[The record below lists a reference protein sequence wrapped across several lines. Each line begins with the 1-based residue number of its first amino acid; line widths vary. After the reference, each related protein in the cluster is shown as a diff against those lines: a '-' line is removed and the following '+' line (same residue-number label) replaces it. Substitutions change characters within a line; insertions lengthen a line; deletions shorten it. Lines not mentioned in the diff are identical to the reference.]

1 VTPAPCRQSGPLRSI
16 RESTGI
22 RGDQTGPMEK
32 SVMPLSEFSS
42 ERCRPSRGSIGLS
55 MLSAATQKCPFRAL
69 LLAFLFC
76 AIGHAQTRTVVSP
89 LRLSTSDPQLQRAF
103 DWAKEQALHYVSS
116 GQDPVKDWYEAA
128 LPGRSAFCMRDVSH
142 QVMGAEALGLS
153 SQNKSMLTRFA
164 QGISAARDWAS
175 YWEIDR
181 EGKPS
186 TADYVSDDNFW
197 YNLPANFDVMNAAL
211 RMFVWTGDSAYATNP
226 VFLNF
231 YRHTVTDYIRRWQLE
246 PRNVVSRP
254 RIMNRHLASGKF
266 VEARGIPGYT
276 EERKDFNLGADLL
289 AAEYRAL
296 RLYGELLRMRGSAGS
311 PAFDAQAEGVAQIL
325 ETRAWSSPAHHY
337 YNALQQ
343 NGEGVGTG
351 DAFIL
356 YFGAATNPE
365 HRKLALEEL
374 RRQTREEAPGIEEQS
389 YRPEILFHLNAP
401 EEAYSQIVD
410 LSRPDR
416 KRREYPE
423 VSYAII
429 GSIVTGMMGVNVVPA
444 ESHGTDQM
452 LARKVVIQTLP
463 RLSIHTSEAEL
474 NNLPV
479 RQNVINVHHLR
490 NQSSS
495 ITNVSGP
502 TFTWRASF
510 DGSVPYLMVN
520 GRKVQAN
527 TISLATPVVSVDV
540 PVATGK
546 TVTVSR

>member
-1 VTPAPCRQSGPLRSI
+1 
-16 RESTGI
+16 
-22 RGDQTGPMEK
+22 MEK
-32 SVMPLSEFSS
+32 LVVPLSEFSN
-42 ERCRPSRGSIGLS
+42 ERRRPSCDSIRMS
-55 MLSAATQKCPFRAL
+55 MFSAATQECLFRVL
-69 LLAFLFC
+69 LMASLFS
-76 AIGHAQTRTVVSP
+76 AVGHSQTLTVVSP
-89 LRLSTSDPQLQRAF
+89 LRLATSDPQLQRAF
-103 DWAKEQALHYVSS
+103 DWAKDQALHYVSS
-116 GQDPVKDWYEAA
+116 GQDPVEHWYEAA

-153 SQNKSMLTRFA
+153 EQNKSMLMRFA
-164 QGISAARDWAS
+164 QGISQARDWAS
-175 YWEIDR
+175 FWEIDR

-186 TADYVSDDNFW
+186 TADYVSDDDFW

-211 RMFVWTGDSAYATNP
+211 RMFVWTGDSAYTTDP
-226 VFLNF
+226 VFLNY
-231 YRHTVTDYIRRWQLE
+231 YRRTVTDYIRRWQLE

-276 EERKDFNLGADLL
+276 EERKDFNLGSDLL

-296 RLYGELLRMRGSAGS
+296 RLYGELLRMRDSAGS
-311 PAFDAQAEGVAQIL
+311 PAFDAQAAGIAQIL
-325 ETRAWSSPAHHY
+325 ETRAWSSPSRHFY
-337 YNALQQ
+337 KALQQ

-365 HRKLALEEL
+365 HRRLALEEL
-374 RRQTREEAPGIEEQS
+374 RGLTREAAPGIEEQS

-416 KRREYPE
+416 ERREYPE

-452 LARKVVIQTLP
+452 LARKVVVQTLP
-463 RLSIHTSEAEL
+463 RFSIHTSEAEL
-474 NNLPV
+474 DKLPV
-479 RQNVINVHHLR
+479 RQNVLNVRHLR
-490 NQSSS
+490 NGSSS

-510 DGSVPYLMVN
+510 DGSAPYLMVN

-527 TISLATPVVSVDV
+527 RETTLLATPVVFVDV
-540 PVATGK
+540 SVAPGQ
-546 TVTVSR
+546 TVTVAR

>member
-1 VTPAPCRQSGPLRSI
+1 MEKPVVPLSGFSNERCCPSGDSI
-16 RESTGI
+16 R
-22 RGDQTGPMEK
+22 
-32 SVMPLSEFSS
+32 V
-42 ERCRPSRGSIGLS
+42 S
-55 MLSAATQKCPFRAL
+55 MVSAAIQKCLFGVLRLAL
-69 LLAFLFC
+69 LFSVL
-76 AIGHAQTRTVVSP
+76 GHSQTVTVVSP
-89 LRLSTSDPQLQRAF
+89 LRLSTSDPQLRRAF
-103 DWAKEQALHYVSS
+103 DWAKNQALHYVSS

-153 SQNKSMLTRFA
+153 AQNKSMLMRFA
-164 QGISAARDWAS
+164 QGISQARDWAS
-175 YWEIDR
+175 FWEIDR

-186 TADYVSDDNFW
+186 PADYVSDDDFW

-211 RMFVWTGDSAYATNP
+211 RMFVWTGDSAYATDP
-226 VFLNF
+226 VFLNY
-231 YRHTVTDYIRRWQLE
+231 YRRTVTDYILRWQLE

-266 VEARGIPGYT
+266 VESRGIPGYS
-276 EERKDFNLGADLL
+276 EESKDFNLGADLL

-296 RLYGELLRMRGSAGS
+296 RLYGELLRMRGSVGS
-311 PAFDAQAEGVAQIL
+311 PAFDARADGIAQIL
-325 ETRAWSSPAHHY
+325 ETRAWSSPSQHFY
-337 YNALQQ
+337 DALQQ

-365 HRKLALEEL
+365 HRRLALEEL
-374 RRQTREEAPGIEEQS
+374 RRQTREAAPGIEEQS

-416 KRREYPE
+416 ERREYPE

-444 ESHGTDQM
+444 ESRGTDQM
-452 LARKVVIQTLP
+452 LARKVVVQTLP
-463 RLSIHTSEAEL
+463 RLSVHTSEAEL
-474 NNLPV
+474 DKLPV
-479 RQNVINVHHLR
+479 RQNVINVRHLR

-510 DGSVPYLMVN
+510 DGSAPYLMVN

-527 TISLATPVVSVDV
+527 RDTTVLATPVISIDV
-540 PVATGK
+540 PVAPGQ
-546 TVTVSR
+546 TVTVAR

>member
-1 VTPAPCRQSGPLRSI
+1 MA
-16 RESTGI
+16 
-22 RGDQTGPMEK
+22 M
-32 SVMPLSEFSS
+32 F
-42 ERCRPSRGSIGLS
+42 
-55 MLSAATQKCPFRAL
+55 SAAIQKCLFGVL
-69 LLAFLFC
+69 LLALLFT
-76 AIGHAQTRTVVSP
+76 AVGHSQTLTVVSP

-103 DWAKEQALHYVSS
+103 DWAKNQALHYVSS

-128 LPGRSAFCMRDVSH
+128 LPGRNAFCMRDVAH

-153 SQNKSMLTRFA
+153 AQNKNMLRRFA
-164 QGISAARDWAS
+164 QGISQTKDWAG

-186 TADYVSDDNFW
+186 TADYVSDDDFW

-211 RMFVWTGDSAYATNP
+211 RMFMWTGDSAYTTDP

-231 YRHTVTDYIRRWQLE
+231 YRSTVTDYIHRWQLE

-276 EERKDFNLGADLL
+276 EERKDFNLGSDLL

-311 PAFDAQAEGVAQIL
+311 PTLDAQAAGIAQII
-325 ETRAWSSPAHHY
+325 ETKAWSSPSHHY
-337 YNALQQ
+337 YSALQQ

-365 HRKLALEEL
+365 HRRLALEEL
-374 RRQTREEAPGIEEQS
+374 RRRTREAAPGIEEQS

-416 KRREYPE
+416 ERRDYPE

-452 LARKVVIQTLP
+452 LARKVVVQTLP

-474 NNLPV
+474 DKLPL
-479 RQNVINVHHLR
+479 RRNVINVRHLS

-510 DGSVPYLMVN
+510 DGSARYLMVN
-520 GRKVQAN
+520 GKKEQAKREA
-527 TISLATPVVSVDV
+527 TSLATPVVSVDV
-540 PVATGK
+540 PVAPGQ
-546 TVTVSR
+546 TVTVAR

>member
-1 VTPAPCRQSGPLRSI
+1 
-16 RESTGI
+16 
-22 RGDQTGPMEK
+22 MH
-32 SVMPLSEFSS
+32 LSEFSS
-42 ERCRPSRGSIGLS
+42 ERCSPSRDAIGLS
-55 MLSAATQKCPFRAL
+55 KFPAATQKRLFRVL
-69 LLAFLFC
+69 LLALLFGG
-76 AIGHAQTRTVVSP
+76 IGHSQTRTVVSP

-103 DWAKEQALHYVSS
+103 DWAKDQALHYVSS

-128 LPGRSAFCMRDVSH
+128 LPGRSAFCMRDVAH

-153 SQNKSMLTRFA
+153 VQNKSMLMRFA
-164 QGISAARDWAS
+164 QSISEARDWAG

-181 EGKPS
+181 EGRPS
-186 TADYVSDDNFW
+186 TADYVSDNDFW
-197 YNLPANFDVMNAAL
+197 YNLPANFDVMSAAL
-211 RMFVWTGDSAYATNP
+211 RMFAWTGDSAYTTNT

-266 VEARGIPGYT
+266 VEARGIPGYR
-276 EERKDFNLGADLL
+276 EDRKDFNLGTDLL

-311 PAFDAQAEGVAQIL
+311 PAFDFQAEGIAQII
-325 ETRAWSSPAHHY
+325 ETKAWSSPAHHF

-365 HRKLALEEL
+365 HRKLAFEEL
-374 RRQTREEAPGIEEQS
+374 RRQTREAAPGIEEQS
-389 YRPEILFHLNAP
+389 YRPEIFFQLNAP
-401 EEAYSQIVD
+401 EEAYSQLMD

-416 KRREYPE
+416 ERRDYPE

-444 ESHGTDQM
+444 ESQGTDQK
-452 LARKVVIQTLP
+452 LARKVVVQTLP

-474 NNLPV
+474 DKLPV
-479 RQNVINVHHLR
+479 RQNVINVRHLR
-490 NQSSS
+490 DKSSS

-502 TFTWRASF
+502 TFIWRASF
-510 DGSVPYLMVN
+510 YGSASYLMVN
-520 GRKVQAN
+520 GKKVQAN
-527 TISLATPVVSVDV
+527 RETTLLAAPVVSVDL
-540 PVATGK
+540 PVAPGHTA
-546 TVTVSR
+546 TVAR

>member
-1 VTPAPCRQSGPLRSI
+1 
-16 RESTGI
+16 
-22 RGDQTGPMEK
+22 
-32 SVMPLSEFSS
+32 MPLSEFSN
-42 ERCRPSRGSIGLS
+42 ERCRPSRDSIRLS
-55 MLSAATQKCPFRAL
+55 MFSAATRKCLFGLL
-69 LLAFLFC
+69 LLALLFS
-76 AIGHAQTRTVVSP
+76 AVGQSQTLTVASP
-89 LRLSTSDPQLQRAF
+89 LSLSTSDPQLQRAF
-103 DWAKEQALHYVSS
+103 DWAKDQALHYVSS
-116 GQDPVKDWYEAA
+116 GQDPVKGWYEAA
-128 LPGRSAFCMRDVSH
+128 LPGRNAFCMRDVAH

-153 SQNKSMLTRFA
+153 AQNKNMLRRFA
-164 QGISAARDWAS
+164 LSISEAKDWAG

-186 TADYVSDDNFW
+186 PADYVSDDDFW

-211 RMFVWTGDSAYATNP
+211 RMFVWTGDSAYTTDP

-231 YRHTVTDYIRRWQLE
+231 YRRTVTDYIRRWQLE

-276 EERKDFNLGADLL
+276 EERKDFNLGTDLL

-311 PAFDAQAEGVAQIL
+311 PTFDAQAEGIAQIL
-325 ETRAWSSPAHHY
+325 ETRAWSSPSHHF

-365 HRKLALEEL
+365 HRRLALEEL
-374 RRQTREEAPGIEEQS
+374 RRQTREAAPGIEEQS

-416 KRREYPE
+416 ERREYPE

-444 ESHGTDQM
+444 VSHATDQT
-452 LARKVVIQTLP
+452 LAQKFVVQTLP

-474 NNLPV
+474 DKLPV
-479 RQNVINVHHLR
+479 RQNVINVRHLR

-510 DGSVPYLMVN
+510 DGSAPYLMVN

-527 TISLATPVVSVDV
+527 RVTTLLATPAVSVDV
-540 PVATGK
+540 SVAPGQ
-546 TVTVSR
+546 TVTVAQ

>member
-1 VTPAPCRQSGPLRSI
+1 MRALMLDSAVVQSFG
-16 RESTGI
+16 EA
-22 RGDQTGPMEK
+22 QCMEK
-32 SVMPLSEFSS
+32 LVVLFPEFSN
-42 ERCRPSRGSIGLS
+42 ERCRPSRDSIR
-55 MLSAATQKCPFRAL
+55 MAMFSAAIQKCLFGVL
-69 LLAFLFC
+69 LLALLFT
-76 AIGHAQTRTVVSP
+76 AVGHSQTLTVVSP

-103 DWAKEQALHYVSS
+103 DWAKDQALHYVSS

-128 LPGRSAFCMRDVSH
+128 LPGRNAFCMRDVAH

-153 SQNKSMLTRFA
+153 AQNKNMLKRFA
-164 QGISAARDWAS
+164 QGISQTKDWAG

-186 TADYVSDDNFW
+186 TADYVSDDDFW

-211 RMFVWTGDSAYATNP
+211 RMFMWTGDSAYTTDP

-231 YRHTVTDYIRRWQLE
+231 YRSTVTDYIHRWQLE
-246 PRNVVSRP
+246 PLNVVSRP

-276 EERKDFNLGADLL
+276 EERKDFNLGSDLL

-311 PAFDAQAEGVAQIL
+311 PTLDAQAAGIAQII
-325 ETRAWSSPAHHY
+325 ETKAWSSPSHHY

-365 HRKLALEEL
+365 HRRLALEEL
-374 RRQTREEAPGIEEQS
+374 RRRTREAAPGIEEQS

-416 KRREYPE
+416 ERRDYPE

-452 LARKVVIQTLP
+452 LARKVVVQTLP

-474 NNLPV
+474 DKLPL
-479 RQNVINVHHLR
+479 RRNVINVRHLS

-510 DGSVPYLMVN
+510 DGSARYLMVN
-520 GRKVQAN
+520 GKKEQAKREA
-527 TISLATPVVSVDV
+527 TSLATPVVSVDV
-540 PVATGK
+540 PVAPGQ
-546 TVTVSR
+546 TVTVAR

>member
-1 VTPAPCRQSGPLRSI
+1 MRALMLDSAVVHSFGEAQC
-16 RESTGI
+16 
-22 RGDQTGPMEK
+22 MEK
-32 SVMPLSEFSS
+32 LVVLFPEFSN
-42 ERCRPSRGSIGLS
+42 ERCRPSRDSIR
-55 MLSAATQKCPFRAL
+55 MAMFSAAIQKCLFGVL
-69 LLAFLFC
+69 LLALLFT
-76 AIGHAQTRTVVSP
+76 AVGHSQTLTVVSP

-103 DWAKEQALHYVSS
+103 DWAKNQALHYVSS

-128 LPGRSAFCMRDVSH
+128 LPGRNAFCMRDVAH

-153 SQNKSMLTRFA
+153 AQNKNMLRRFA
-164 QGISAARDWAS
+164 QGISQTKDWAG

-186 TADYVSDDNFW
+186 TADYVSDDDFW

-211 RMFVWTGDSAYATNP
+211 RMFMWTGDSAYTTDP

-231 YRHTVTDYIRRWQLE
+231 YRSTVTDYIHRWQLE

-276 EERKDFNLGADLL
+276 EERKDFNLGSDLL

-311 PAFDAQAEGVAQIL
+311 PTLDAQAAGIAQII
-325 ETRAWSSPAHHY
+325 ETKAWSSPSHHY

-365 HRKLALEEL
+365 HRRLALEEL
-374 RRQTREEAPGIEEQS
+374 RRRTREAAPGIEEQS

-416 KRREYPE
+416 ERRDYPE

-452 LARKVVIQTLP
+452 LARKVVVQTLP

-474 NNLPV
+474 DKLPL
-479 RQNVINVHHLR
+479 RRNVINVRHLS

-510 DGSVPYLMVN
+510 DGSARYLMVN
-520 GRKVQAN
+520 GKKEQAKREA
-527 TISLATPVVSVDV
+527 TSLATPVVSVDV
-540 PVATGK
+540 PVAPGQ
-546 TVTVSR
+546 TVTVAR